1 MRPDHVTGG
10 MTAPALWLIGA
21 GSMAKAYA
29 AVLDDLGVKYTV
41 VGRGERS
48 AVAFTSA
55 TGRAVR
61 VGGVESALREGEPPS
76 LAIVAVSVDQLSDTA
91 GALLDTGVSR
101 ILLEKPG
108 GLGSAEL
115 TVLRE
120 RAGSAEVSIAYNR
133 RHYASTSEARR
144 LIQQDGGVVSF
155 AFEVTEWPHAA
166 EPVQVDPAVRS
177 RWFLAQS
184 SHVVD
189 LAFHLGGRPVDWT
202 CHHEGSLPW
211 HVESARFAG
220 AGVTD
225 SGATFGYHGDWE
237 APGRWGLDVLT
248 RKHRLIFQPF
258 EELRVMDLGSLNAT
272 VVDLDDRVDL
282 EFKPGI
288 HAQTRSF
295 LAGEDPV
302 SCSLAE
308 QVENVV
314 IYETM
319 AGYR

>member
-1 MRPDHVTGG
+1 
-10 MTAPALWLIGA
+10 
-21 GSMAKAYA
+21 MARAYA
-29 AVLDDLGVKYTV
+29 AALDDLEVGYTV
-41 VGRGERS
+41 VGRGAAS
-48 AVAFTSA
+48 AAAFEAA
-55 TGRAVR
+55 TGRPVLTGGIGDALLT
-61 VGGVESALREGEPPS
+61 GGVPR
-76 LAIVAVSVDQLSDTA
+76 LAIVAVDVDQLSA
-91 GALLDTGVSR
+91 SACSLLDAGVER
-101 ILLEKPG
+101 LLLEKPG
-108 GLGSAEL
+108 GLGLDEL
-115 TVLRE
+115 RAIRD
-120 RAGSAEVSIAYNR
+120 RAGRSSVTIAYNR

-166 EPVQVDPAVRS
+166 EPVQVAPAVRS

-248 RKHRLIFQPF
+248 RKHRLIFQPL
-258 EELRVMDLGSLNAT
+258 EELRVMDLGSLNVTA
-272 VVDLDDRVDL
+272 VDLDDRMDL
-282 EFKPGI
+282 EFKPGV
-288 HAQTRSF
+288 HAQTGSF